1 MNVQQQSS
9 PKSFSDIIQEWN
21 NLDKK
26 IEQYNQTIK
35 KLKEKKDKL
44 ETFIL
49 SKMDDKK
56 VTYFK
61 FHNLHYSIGNDNNYT
76 NLSYKYLKE
85 KLATLFKSETKADKV
100 IDFLKD
106 GRVIKQNR
114 ILKYGEN
121 KPRTRSTKSKKSKKN
136 Q

>member
-9 PKSFSDIIQEWN
+9 PKSFSDIIQDWN

-49 SKMDDKK
+49 SKMDDKN
-56 VTYFK
+56 VTDFK
-61 FHNLHYSIGNDNNYT
+61 FNNLHYSIGNDNNYT
-76 NLSYKYLKE
+76 SLSYKYLKE

>member
-49 SKMDDKK
+49 SKMDDKN
-56 VTYFK
+56 VTDFK
-61 FHNLHYSIGNDNNYT
+61 FNNLYYSIGNDNNYT